1 MSKVFFISDLHLGHE
16 NMAKKRG
23 FLSADEMN
31 KRIIHNWNSVVH
43 KRDIV
48 WVLGDITMETSKH
61 YHLLSQ
67 LNGGINVVLGNHDRP
82 NDIPLL
88 YRYVTK
94 ICGMIKYKGFIL
106 SHAPIHELEVDR
118 FRANIHGHIHENHIL
133 KHSMICDYVGQKD
146 PRYINVSCEVVDYT
160 PILFETILK
169 NYEDSKEK

>member
-1 MSKVFFISDLHLGHE
+1 MSRVFFISDLHLGHE

-82 NDIPLL
+82 NDIALL
-88 YRYVTK
+88 YRNVTK

-118 FRANIHGHIHENHIL
+118 FRANIHGHTHENCIFNL
-133 KHSMICDYVGQKD
+133 FGDLD
-146 PRYINVSCEVVDYT
+146 TRYINVSCEVVDYT